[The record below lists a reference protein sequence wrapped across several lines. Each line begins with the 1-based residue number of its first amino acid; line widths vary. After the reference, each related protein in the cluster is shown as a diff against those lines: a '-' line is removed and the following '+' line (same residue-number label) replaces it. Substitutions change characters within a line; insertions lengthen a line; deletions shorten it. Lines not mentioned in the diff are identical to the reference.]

1 MTQGVDPNQMG
12 GGRTGSEP
20 TGTPISDPSRES
32 SGDTGNSGIEDW
44 AHRAAQAAVT
54 LQELPAS
61 ARSTGLQLMATALAN
76 AQDEILEAN
85 TLDLEASQER
95 AAPDL
100 LQDWLKLTPERLQGA
115 IAILRELGEWPDP
128 MQQVSA
134 ASYQPERGQAY
145 SQRAPLG
152 IVALLYEAFP
162 ELGAIASGLTLRTA
176 NVLLLHGGSETR
188 HSSTIVVD
196 VLQEALEKA
205 GLPPDSVL
213 LLPGDRPE
221 LVTGPLSCGGLAD
234 LIIPYGRPSW
244 VRQVTCQAMGPVLPT
259 AIGNCYLYWGS
270 SASLETVRWMIIDSH
285 RGEPDAVNA
294 IEKVLLPPGVSASS
308 LQMLWNDL
316 QERGFELRADAGL
329 SAEFSSLALAGDDEW
344 GEPYLRRTVAFRTV
358 ASPAE
363 AIAWINRH
371 GSGHA
376 DCLATDAYG
385 ESRLF
390 TLGLRSAMVY
400 VNASPR
406 FQRRPGNGGAI
417 ALGMSNAMGNQA
429 GRIGL
434 DTLTQMTQIVLGQK
448 K

>member
-1 MTQGVDPNQMG
+1 MTQGADLAQQN
-12 GGRTGSEP
+12 
-20 TGTPISDPSRES
+20 D
-32 SGDTGNSGIEDW
+32 DGIEAW
-44 AHRAAQAAVT
+44 AYRASQAAMT

-61 ARSTGLQLMATALAN
+61 VRSAGLQQMATALVE

-85 TLDLEASQER
+85 TLDLEASQEM
-95 AAPDL
+95 AVPEL

-115 IAILRELGEWPDP
+115 IAILRDLGEWPDP
-128 MQQVSA
+128 MQQVGA

-152 IVALLYEAFP
+152 VVALLYEAFP
-162 ELGAIASGLTLRTA
+162 ELGAIAAGLNLRTA
-176 NVLLLHGGSETR
+176 NVLLLRGGSETS
-188 HSSTIVVD
+188 HSNAILVD
-196 VLQEALEKA
+196 VLQGALEKA
-205 GLPPDSVL
+205 GLPADSL
-213 LLPGDRPE
+213 MLLPGDQSGLLTE
-221 LVTGPLSCGGLAD
+221 LLTKPGMVD
-234 LIIPYGRPSW
+234 LVIPYGRPSW
-244 VRQVTCQAMGPVLPT
+244 VQQVIRQAIVPVLPT
-259 AIGNCYLYWGS
+259 TMGNCYLYWGS
-270 SASLETVRWMIIDSH
+270 SAPLETVRWMIIDSH
-285 RGEPDAVNA
+285 QGEPDAVNA
-294 IEKVLLPPGVSASS
+294 IEKVLLPPGVNASS

-329 SAEFSSLALAGDDEW
+329 AAEFSSLAQAQEPEW
-344 GEPYLRRTVAFRTV
+344 DQPYLRRTVAFRSV
-358 ASPAE
+358 ASPAA

-376 DCLATDAYG
+376 DCLATDVYG

-406 FQRRPGNGGAI
+406 FQRRPNNGGAI